1 MFLNQHFR
9 NLQYTFENEEYD
21 LLIDNEE
28 YLKHLQLRE
37 RTNPEDYIVVYSYL
51 TDLIPIANNF
61 IKHGIEFQHLNC
73 PLSDESF
80 LLINFKQ
87 K

>member
-1 MFLNQHFR
+1 MILTDNHFR
-9 NLQYTFENEEYD
+9 NLLSLTAELD

-28 YLKHLQLRE
+28 YTEHLQLE
-37 RTNPEDYIVVYSYL
+37 NPEDYLVVYSYL
-51 TDLIPIANNF
+51 TDLIPIATEL
-61 IKHGIEFQHLNC
+61 ITHGIEFQHLNC

-80 LLINFKQ
+80 ILINFKQ

>member
-1 MFLNQHFR
+1 MILTHGHFR
-9 NLQYTFENEEYD
+9 NLETLNEEID

-28 YLKHLQLRE
+28 YVEHLQLE
-37 RTNPEDYIVVYSYL
+37 NPEDYLVAYSYIHDIIPL
-51 TDLIPIANNF
+51 ATNLI
-61 IKHGIEFQHLNC
+61 KYGIEFQHLNC

>member
-1 MFLNQHFR
+1 MILTHKQFQ
-9 NLQYTFENEEYD
+9 NLLTLNEEYD

-28 YLKHLQLRE
+28 YVEHLQLE
-37 RTNPEDYIVVYSYL
+37 NPEDYLVVYSYL
-51 TDLIPIANNF
+51 TDLIPIASQL
-61 IKHGIEFQHLNC
+61 ITHGIEFQHLNC
-73 PLSDESF
+73 PLSDEAF

>member
-1 MFLNQHFR
+1 MILKSLLQ
-9 NLQYTFENEEYD
+9 NLTDEYD

-28 YLKHLQLRE
+28 YLEHLQLE
-37 RTNPEDYIVVYSYL
+37 NPEDYIVVYSYL

>member
-1 MFLNQHFR
+1 MILTHKHFR
-9 NLQYTFENEEYD
+9 DLQSEEYD

-28 YLKHLQLRE
+28 YLEHLQLE
-37 RTNPEDYIVVYSYL
+37 NPEDYIVVYSYL

-61 IKHGIEFQHLNC
+61 IKYGIEFQHLNC
-73 PLSDESF
+73 PLSDEAF

>member
-1 MFLNQHFR
+1 MILTHRHFK
-9 NLQYTFENEEYD
+9 NLETLHD
-21 LLIDNEE
+21 LVGIHLLIDNEE
-28 YLKHLQLRE
+28 YVEHLQLE
-37 RTNPEDYIVVYSYL
+37 NPEDYLVAYSYINDVFTL
-51 TDLIPIANNF
+51 AKYLITY
-61 IKHGIEFQHLNC
+61 GIEFQHLNC

>member
-1 MFLNQHFR
+1 MILTHKHFR
-9 NLQYTFENEEYD
+9 NLQTLSEEID

-28 YLKHLQLRE
+28 YVEHLQLE
-37 RTNPEDYIVVYSYL
+37 NPEDYIVVYSYL

-61 IKHGIEFQHLNC
+61 IKYGIEFQHLNC

>member
-1 MFLNQHFR
+1 MILKHKHFR
-9 NLQYTFENEEYD
+9 DLQTLNEETD

-28 YLKHLQLRE
+28 YVEHLQLE
-37 RTNPEDYIVVYSYL
+37 NPEDYLVAYSYIHEIIPL
-51 TDLIPIANNF
+51 SCYLI
-61 IKHGIEFQHLNC
+61 KYGIEFQHLNC
-73 PLSDESF
+73 PLSDKSF

>member
-1 MFLNQHFR
+1 MILTHKHFQNIAFL
-9 NLQYTFENEEYD
+9 TEEYD

-28 YLKHLQLRE
+28 YNDHLQLE
-37 RTNPEDYIVVYSYL
+37 NPEDYLVVYSYL
-51 TDLIPIANNF
+51 TDLIPIATDLITN
-61 IKHGIEFQHLNC
+61 GIEFQHLNC

-80 LLINFKQ
+80 LLINYKQ

>member
-1 MFLNQHFR
+1 MKFKHGHFR
-9 NLQYTFENEEYD
+9 NLQTLSEEID

-28 YLKHLQLRE
+28 YVEHLQLE
-37 RTNPEDYIVVYSYL
+37 NPEDYLVAYSYIHDIITL
-51 TDLIPIANNF
+51 ATQLI
-61 IKHGIEFQHLNC
+61 KYGIEFQHLNC

-80 LLINFKQ
+80 LLINYKQ

>member
-1 MFLNQHFR
+1 MNFNKTKHL
-9 NLQYTFENEEYD
+9 LSEKYD

-28 YLKHLQLRE
+28 YTEHLQLE
-37 RTNPEDYIVVYSYL
+37 NPNNYIVIYSYI
-51 TDLIPIANNF
+51 DDIIPIATNF
-61 IKHGIEFQHLNC
+61 IKYGIEFQHLNC

-80 LLINFKQ
+80 LLVNLLQ

>member
-1 MFLNQHFR
+1 MILTHKHFR
-9 NLQYTFENEEYD
+9 NLQTLSEEID

-28 YLKHLQLRE
+28 YVEHLQLE
-37 RTNPEDYIVVYSYL
+37 NPEDYIVVYSYL
-51 TDLIPIANNF
+51 TDLQPIANNF
-61 IKHGIEFQHLNC
+61 IKYGIEFQHLNC

>member
-1 MFLNQHFR
+1 MILTHNHFR
-9 NLQYTFENEEYD
+9 NLQSLTEEYD

-28 YLKHLQLRE
+28 YLEHLQLE
-37 RTNPEDYIVVYSYL
+37 NPEDYIVVYSYL

-61 IKHGIEFQHLNC
+61 IKYGIEFQHLNC

>member
-1 MFLNQHFR
+1 MILTHKHLQ
-9 NLQYTFENEEYD
+9 NLKSLTEEFD

-28 YLKHLQLRE
+28 YYDHHFVE
-37 RTNPEDYIVVYSYL
+37 NPEDYLVVYSYL
-51 TDLIPIANNF
+51 TDLTTIATEL
-61 IKHGIEFQHLNC
+61 ITHGIEFQHLNC

-80 LLINFKQ
+80 LLINYKQ

>member
-1 MFLNQHFR
+1 MKFTHGHFR
-9 NLQYTFENEEYD
+9 NLQTLSEEID

-28 YLKHLQLRE
+28 YVEHLQLE
-37 RTNPEDYIVVYSYL
+37 NPEDYLVAYSYIHDIIPL
-51 TDLIPIANNF
+51 SKYLI
-61 IKHGIEFQHLNC
+61 KYGIEFQHLNC

-80 LLINFKQ
+80 LLINYKQ

>member
-1 MFLNQHFR
+1 MIFNTKTKHL
-9 NLQYTFENEEYD
+9 LSEKYD

-28 YLKHLQLRE
+28 YTEHLQLE
-37 RTNPEDYIVVYSYL
+37 NPKNYIVIYSYI
-51 TDLIPIANNF
+51 DDIIPIATKF
-61 IKHGIEFQHLNC
+61 IKLGIEFQHLNC

>member
-1 MFLNQHFR
+1 MILTHKHLQ
-9 NLQYTFENEEYD
+9 NLKSLTEELD

-28 YLKHLQLRE
+28 YTEHLQLE
-37 RTNPEDYIVVYSYL
+37 NPEDYLVVYSYL
-51 TDLIPIANNF
+51 TDLIPIATEL
-61 IKHGIEFQHLNC
+61 ITHGIEFQHLNC

>member
-1 MFLNQHFR
+1 MILKHKHFR
-9 NLQYTFENEEYD
+9 NLQTLSEEID

-28 YLKHLQLRE
+28 YVEHLQLE
-37 RTNPEDYIVVYSYL
+37 NPEDYLVAYSYIHDIIPL
-51 TDLIPIANNF
+51 ATNLI
-61 IKHGIEFQHLNC
+61 KYGIEFQHLNC

-80 LLINFKQ
+80 LLINYKQ

>member
-1 MFLNQHFR
+1 MKFKHGHFR
-9 NLQYTFENEEYD
+9 NLKTLSEEID

-28 YLKHLQLRE
+28 YVEHLQLE
-37 RTNPEDYIVVYSYL
+37 NPEDYLVAYSYIHDIIPL
-51 TDLIPIANNF
+51 SKYLI
-61 IKHGIEFQHLNC
+61 KYGIEFQHLNC

-80 LLINFKQ
+80 LLINYKQ